1 MKFTSFQPLILT
13 KDAASAVQLF
23 EALGFV
29 KNHTTSVISKG
40 REIPTYCL
48 KHPDGFHV
56 DVSEVDSMP
65 QDRILIRMNV
75 DNFDEAYD
83 YLVSKGFTNP
93 SANKS
98 TDNPTSRSCMMVSPS
113 GFAFDLCQHIKD

>member
-29 KNHTTSVISKG
+29 KNHTNSVISKG

-93 SANKS
+93 SVNKS